1 MIPPLVV
8 TEEQVDDALGMWTT
22 AVDAATAG

>member
-1 MIPPLVV
+1 VV

-22 AVDAATAG
+22 AVDAASSVQA

>member
-8 TEEQVDDALGMWTT
+8 TEEQVEDGMGIWTT
-22 AVDAATAG
+22 AVEAATAG